1 MTLYRGQGLRIRN
14 AIMSNHREQSR
25 IGLVTLGW
33 ILASFTTPLP
43 AQAQND
49 GVGGAAT
56 TVQLPTF
63 GVAIDAEGVL
73 DVKTFS
79 DPGGKLRLER
89 MAAVKAD
96 LPADQ
101 RKFSKL
107 RKISLR
113 RLEAAIAE
121 RLKAGK
127 PLDAELRYLAGLQRV
142 QFAFC
147 YETSG
152 DEPGDIVLAGPA
164 EGWFADPSGRI
175 VGVTT
180 QRPVI
185 LLEDLAVAL
194 RAFNPS
200 KKDRPFLGCTIDPTQ
215 EGLARAMEFQKT
227 VPRSVPDAAREEATV
242 RLAGGMREA
251 LGMAQIR
258 TFAVSPRTHFAQ
270 VLIEADY
277 RMKRIA
283 IGLEPPPV
291 RMVTFLSALES
302 PKEATLQRW
311 WFTPDYDCVRASD
324 DRLAMELIGQGVKL
338 QTEDIR
344 LGPDG
349 KMTAVAEKP
358 GKASRLYCEAFTK
371 KYEEISTASP
381 VYAQLRCMM
390 DLSIAAAFLRKHD
403 FYAKSNWRGEILRD
417 EKSVPCETLPAP
429 KQVACGVNAL
439 WKGNRLLVP
448 AGGGVSIVPDD
459 ALEEKHLQPDR
470 NGAVKA
476 VRGEIG
482 GERDGKGWWW
492 D

>member
-1 MTLYRGQGLRIRN
+1 MFAYLRRCC
-14 AIMSNHREQSR
+14 ATFLAALS
-25 IGLVTLGW
+25 L
-33 ILASFTTPLP
+33 ILITALP
-43 AQAQND
+43 AKAQFNN
-49 GVGGAAT
+49 GAAGAAT

-63 GVAIDAEGVL
+63 GVSIDAEGVL

-79 DPGGKLRLER
+79 DPSGRLRAER
-89 MAAVKAD
+89 LLAVKAD
-96 LPADQ
+96 LPEDL
-101 RKFSKL
+101 RKFTKL

-127 PLDAELRYLAGLQRV
+127 PLEAELRYLAGLQRV

-147 YETSG
+147 YEASG
-152 DEPGDIVLAGPA
+152 DEPGDVVLAGPA

-194 RAFNPS
+194 RAFDPG

-215 EGLARAMEFQKT
+215 EGLARAMAFQKT
-227 VPRSVPDAAREEATV
+227 VPRSVRDSEREEVTV
-242 RLAGGMREA
+242 RLAGGMQEA

-291 RMVTFLSALES
+291 KMMTFLSALDS
-302 PKEATLQRW
+302 PREATLQRW
-311 WFTPDYDCVRASD
+311 WFTPDYDCVRASE
-324 DRLAMELIGQGVKL
+324 DRLAMELVGQGVKL

-349 KMTAVAEKP
+349 KMTTVADKP
-358 GKASRLYCEAFTK
+358 GKASRLYCESFTK
-371 KYEEISTASP
+371 KYSEISAASP
-381 VYAQLRCMM
+381 VYAQLRCMI

-403 FYAKSNWRGEILRD
+403 FYARSGWNGDLLRD
-417 EKSVPCETLPAP
+417 ENSVPCETLPAP
-429 KQVACGVNAL
+429 KQVPCGVNAL

-459 ALEEKHLQPDR
+459 ALDESRLLPDKDGEV
-470 NGAVKA
+470 GAM
-476 VRGEIG
+476 RGDVG
-482 GERDGKGWWW
+482 GEREGKRWWW